1 MSCGPSEELRKM
13 ADKIQAGNTAVTNKI
28 NSIANGAIGGIQS
41 VIQGAADSVKGA
53 LKDAIPEIN
62 IPKTPNSLQSQV
74 TDLVKKAALIGIAAP
89 GIEQS
94 LKQIKRDW
102 GNVDLGD
109 LGDIDNLPNLLR
121 TGALDLESL
130 CKKIPNLEKDG
141 VDVVVR
147 GIPVSFPSIDAAN
160 IIKHG
165 RMPTIT
171 KPNPTIDVSKRQAE
185 AKERFLNVKVPKL
198 YGIGI

>member
-1 MSCGPSEELRKM
+1 MSCGPSKELLKM
-13 ADKIQAGNTAVTNKI
+13 ADKIQAGNRAVTDKI

-41 VIQGAADSVKGA
+41 VIQDAADSVKGA
-53 LKDAIPEIN
+53 LKDAIPEIS
-62 IPKTPNSLQSQV
+62 IPKKPDSLQSQV
-74 TDLVKKAALIGIAAP
+74 ADLARKAALIGLSAPAIAD
-89 GIEQS
+89 Q
-94 LKQIKRDW
+94 LKQMKQTW

-147 GIPVSFPSIDAAN
+147 GIPVSFPSVDAAG
-160 IIKHG
+160 ILKTG

-171 KPNPTIDVSKRQAE
+171 KPNPTVNVNIRKEE
-185 AKERFLNVKVPKL
+185 AAKRFLNVKVPNL
-198 YGIGI
+198 YGIRI